1 MKPEDAITQVM
12 AIITPLAARGADVAQ
27 EVAGRVLGDAAAQ
40 RLHLA
45 DHREVAGDFPGNPH
59 ADSPLRHLP
68 RQAAQRHAEAGNHSD
83 TISGAR
89 VATRGGSYHQGDNIT
104 TNIIKSSAGRIGML
118 TAIAIAV
125 CGGLIVRGGDT
136 GPGIRGGSLTASST
150 CQQFL
155 NASAGAQ
162 QQALAGSAMP
172 GLPGGPGGPPA
183 LRRVRCECGFSPATT
198 LGAVLERVR
207 GGY

>member
-27 EVAGRVLGDAAAQ
+27 EVAGRVLGDAAAR

-45 DHREVAGDFPGNPH
+45 GDREAAGDFPGNAH
-59 ADSPLRHLP
+59 GDSPLPLLP
-68 RQAAQRHAEAGNHSD
+68 RQAAQRHAGAGHHSD

-104 TNIIKSSAGRIGML
+104 TNIIKSGAGRIGVL
-118 TAIAIAV
+118 TAVAIIV
-125 CGGLIVRGGDT
+125 CGGLLVRGGDAL
-136 GPGIRGGSLTASST
+136 PGTRGGGLTAGST

-155 NASAGAQ
+155 AASAGAQ
-162 QQALAGSAMP
+162 QQALAGLAMP
-172 GLPGGPGGPPA
+172 GLPGGRGGPPA
-183 LRRVRCECGFSPATT
+183 LRRVRCACGFAPAAT
-198 LGAVLERVR
+198 LGAVLERAR